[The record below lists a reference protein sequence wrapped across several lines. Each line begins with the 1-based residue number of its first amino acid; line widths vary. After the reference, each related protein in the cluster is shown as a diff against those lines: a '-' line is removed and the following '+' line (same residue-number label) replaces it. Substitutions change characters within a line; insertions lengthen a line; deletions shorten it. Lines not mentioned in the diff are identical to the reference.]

1 MGATRKCTDNIKLL
15 EIAKEYDLEQEDLLN
30 LISIPLKKVANAVG
44 DNAPKGEKEKIKI
57 FLDAVE
63 NNGIIETS
71 EERFTL
77 S

>member
-1 MGATRKCTDNIKLL
+1 MDNIKLL
-15 EIAKEYDLEQEDLLN
+15 EIAKEYNLEQEDLLN

-44 DNAPKGEKEKIKI
+44 DNAPKGEKGEKSRS